1 MNNKLK
7 EEIIDWIKTICMAG
21 AIAMAITLVA
31 QPTVVSGQSMYPTL
45 ENKDYLI
52 VNKLS
57 YNKDTPERGDVI
69 VFKTEL
75 IDNKTNEKKNLVKR
89 VIALPGEH
97 LIIKD
102 SNVYINGE
110 LLNEEYL
117 SDVHTDGNIDIVVPD
132 NQVFTMGDNRE
143 YSDDSRKSYIGTIEL
158 DDIVGKVAL
167 RAFPFDKIGSVE

>member
-21 AIAMAITLVA
+21 AIAMVITLVA
-31 QPTVVSGQSMYPTL
+31 KPTVVSGQSMYPTL

-52 VNKLS
+52 INRLS
-57 YNKDTPERGDVI
+57 YNNHIPDRGDII
-69 VFKTEL
+69 VFETEL
-75 IDNKTNEKKNLVKR
+75 RDSKTNRRKNLVKR

-97 LIIKD
+97 LVIKD
-102 SNVYINGE
+102 NSVCINGE
-110 LLNEEYL
+110 QLNEDYL
-117 SDVHTDGNIDIVVPD
+117 SDVYTDGNIDIIVPN

-143 YSDDSRKSYIGTIEL
+143 HSDDSRKPYIGTIDL

-167 RAFPFDKIGSVE
+167 RAFPFDKIGLVE